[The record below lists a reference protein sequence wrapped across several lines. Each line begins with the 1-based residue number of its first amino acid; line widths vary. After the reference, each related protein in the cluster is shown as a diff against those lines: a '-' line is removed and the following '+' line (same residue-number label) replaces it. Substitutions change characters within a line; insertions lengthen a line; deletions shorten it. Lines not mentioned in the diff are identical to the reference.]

1 MENKK
6 KRGLGRRSDLYFKDS
21 RGINIFQGFKLPV
34 HKYIY

>member
-6 KRGLGRRSDLYFKDS
+6 NEGWAGGVIYIS
-21 RGINIFQGFKLPV
+21 RIVGGINIFQGFKQPV